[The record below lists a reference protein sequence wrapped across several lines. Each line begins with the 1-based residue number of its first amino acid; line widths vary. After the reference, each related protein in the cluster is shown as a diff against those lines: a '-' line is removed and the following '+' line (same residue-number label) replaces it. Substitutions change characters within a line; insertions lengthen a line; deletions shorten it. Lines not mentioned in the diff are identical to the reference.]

1 METTELHF
9 HFTQNIQVAQIQL
22 FAKIVKCMMADQYSD
37 DYSNLIIHWEFP
49 QEVQTIKELEALCVD
64 HRKDEIFFVSTPKYH
79 NLEYVRHGT
88 TQIPNLTTNIYLAKL
103 QEKYNNFKQDKFD
116 TSYVKM
122 VDEMMC
128 AFNGINTDLS
138 FLFMNSADE
147 EGTFTW
153 HGNYS
158 PCFFDRGTISELRG
172 RVCDIAIKEH
182 YGETISW
189 QMHDI
194 ARSLLMN
201 YLYQCGY
208 LAFWSCLS
216 DMATFPGITPQE
228 QEVLDNL
235 ATYLLNNYA
244 NIYVYYLSV
253 ENKPLGGCNHID
265 KRGSAENTTRIKLY
279 FTKED
284 TEPVL
289 LRLDLPH
296 EGCHCVHL
304 NIEEGGENKH
314 NPLSKEVVGSEYDH
328 VFDSLSDALLLYD
341 FNAADYV
348 HSPVA
353 EDKRIIKDMR
363 YRTALLTY
371 APHAFYY
378 QELGSNVTSSN
389 YDFVKQARNVLI
401 ELLETDNFKRDE
413 LLQLT
418 PPDLLEM
425 AYKELL

>member
-1 METTELHF
+1 MHF

-37 DYSNLIIHWEFP
+37 DYSNLIIHREFP
-49 QEVQTIKELEALCVD
+49 QEVQTVKELEALCVD
-64 HRKDEIFFVSTPKYH
+64 HSKDEIFYVSTPKYH

-88 TQIPNLTTNIYLAKL
+88 TQISNLTTSIYLAKL

-116 TSYVKM
+116 TSYVKI

-138 FLFMNSADE
+138 FLFMNSTDE

-153 HGNYS
+153 HGKYS
-158 PCFFDRGTISELRG
+158 PCFFDRGTIGELRG
-172 RVCDIAIKEH
+172 RICDIAIKEH
-182 YGETISW
+182 YGETISS

-208 LAFWSCLS
+208 LAFWSCLA

-235 ATYLLNNYA
+235 AAYLLNNYA

-253 ENKPLGGCNHID
+253 ENNPLGGCDHVD

-279 FTKED
+279 FTKD
-284 TEPVL
+284 DIEPVL

-296 EGCHCVHL
+296 EGCPCVHL

-314 NPLSKEVVGSEYDH
+314 EPLSKEVVGSEYDH
-328 VFDSLSDALLLYD
+328 VFDNLAWALVQYD
-341 FNAADYV
+341 FNAANYV

-363 YRTALLTY
+363 YRTALLSY

-378 QELGSNVTSSN
+378 QELGANVTSSN
-389 YDFVKQARNVLI
+389 YGFVKQARDVLI
-401 ELLETDNFKRDE
+401 ELLETDHFNRDE

-418 PPDLLEM
+418 PPDLLEI